1 MQNATTSNAGIPAT
15 TGADVRNLY
24 QRIRDVM
31 GEIGYVQRDKRT
43 TGGAIY
49 KYVSHDAVVRH
60 VRGALIKHGVVAL
73 ASVVPDSIRQDGN
86 RTQAITELRL
96 VNADN
101 PSESITLYG
110 LGFGIDSQDKGPGK
124 AASYGKK
131 YALIQA
137 FLLETG
143 DDPEQDNIE
152 HEPAPT
158 PATESKQEPKR
169 EAAQAENPTRKHELK
184 IACLQIGA
192 PLTAVTEYL
201 QHHTGQTS
209 FDALDDETQ
218 EAIVT
223 DWEDKAQMV
232 ARLKAEGVPYERM
245 FEACRETTDATL
257 PSIHCATA
265 TIWRRWLTEA
275 KAE

>member
-1 MQNATTSNAGIPAT
+1 MPSDTDTKDT
-15 TGADVRNLY
+15 RNLY

-31 GEIGYVQRDKRT
+31 REIGYVQRDKRT

-60 VRGALIKHGVVAL
+60 VRSALIKHGVVAL
-73 ASVVPDSIRQDGN
+73 ASIVPDSVVQDGN

-143 DDPEQDNIE
+143 DDPEADSID
-152 HEPAPT
+152 HEPAHE
-158 PATESKQEPKR
+158 PAHEPKR
-169 EAAQAENPTRKHELK
+169 ETAPVQKPTRKEELK
-184 IACLQIGA
+184 VACLQIGA
-192 PLTAVTEYL
+192 PLTAVTAYL
-201 QHHTGQTS
+201 KHHTGQTE
-209 FDALDDETQ
+209 FNALDDETQ

>member
-1 MQNATTSNAGIPAT
+1 MPSDKDTKDT
-15 TGADVRNLY
+15 RNLY

-31 GEIGYVQRDKRT
+31 CEIGYVQRDKRT

-49 KYVSHDAVVRH
+49 RYVSHDAVVRH
-60 VRGALIKHGVVAL
+60 VRSALIKHGVVAL
-73 ASVVPDSIRQDGN
+73 ASVVPDSVVQNGN

-143 DDPEQDNIE
+143 DDPEADSIDHE
-152 HEPAPT
+152 PAHEPAP
-158 PATESKQEPKR
+158 EPKR
-169 EAAQAENPTRKHELK
+169 EPKRETAPVQKPTRKEKLK
-184 IACLQIGA
+184 VACLQIGA
-192 PLTAVTEYL
+192 PLTAVTAYL
-201 QHHTGQTS
+201 QHHTGQTEFNS
-209 FDALDDETQ
+209 LDDETQ

-232 ARLKAEGVPYERM
+232 ARLKAEGVPYEAI
-245 FEACRETTDATL
+245 FQACRETTDATL

>member
-73 ASVVPDSIRQDGN
+73 ASVVPDSVKQNGN

-143 DDPEQDNIE
+143 DDPEADSID
-152 HEPAPT
+152 HEPAP
-158 PATESKQEPKR
+158 EPKR
-169 EAAQAENPTRKHELK
+169 EQESKREAAPVQKPTRKQELK
-184 IACLQIGA
+184 AACLQIGA

-201 QHHTGQTS
+201 QHHTGQTE
-209 FDALDDETQ
+209 FNELDDETQ

-275 KAE
+275 KAEY

>member
-31 GEIGYVQRDKRT
+31 GEIGYIQRDKRT

-49 KYVSHDAVVRH
+49 RYVSHDAVVRH

-73 ASVVPDSIRQDGN
+73 ASIVPDSVMQDGN

-110 LGFGIDSQDKGPGK
+110 LGFGIDAQDKGPGK

-143 DDPEQDNIE
+143 DDPEADSID
-152 HEPAPT
+152 HEPAPE
-158 PATESKQEPKR
+158 PKREPKR
-169 EAAQAENPTRKHELK
+169 EAAPAEKPSRKAELK

-201 QHHTGQTS
+201 HHHTGAVE
-209 FDALDDETQ
+209 FNALDDETQ